1 MKPGGLFCRF
11 WQPIE
16 GLFGWNCAC
25 NDAMLLRE
33 CPSGSHSM
41 PTAETF
47 NRFLARQPI
56 LSKDK
61 KFFAYEIL
69 SRYGPENYCAPTPGS
84 SVAEKAMDEL
94 FLMGVRAITEG
105 LPAFIN
111 CTRDFLLHDYLTL
124 MPRDMVVGEIL
135 ETVTPDQ
142 EVLAACQRMKE
153 QGYRLALDDYC
164 DLPETQPFLDLADF
178 VKVDVLLTSFAE
190 QERLVRVCHQRRIP
204 VVAEKVETDEQFRRC
219 MDIGYDYFQGYFF
232 CRPEVVGR
240 RSVPANKTV
249 YLELLQAANA
259 SSFDFHRI
267 SMIFR
272 RDVSLSYRLLRYLN
286 SASFGLRAEVHS
298 IPHALTLLGERAMRK
313 WISLVSVA
321 GLGDEVAGG
330 LLRLPLLR
338 AMFCELVGK
347 KIGMYRDT
355 HELFLLGL
363 LSVMDAL
370 LNMRMVDVLVE
381 IPVDEEIKKALLG
394 KSSRY
399 RPIFEVV
406 LDYESGTWEQ
416 LVHSARHAGLHEEYL
431 PDLYLRSVRWVT
443 EVLAEAPVLV

>member
-1 MKPGGLFCRF
+1 MAIFVHQSCVFCEAYAALD
-11 WQPIE
+11 P
-16 GLFGWNCAC
+16 
-25 NDAMLLRE
+25 M
-33 CPSGSHSM
+33 PS
-41 PTAETF
+41 AETF

-56 LSKDK
+56 LAKNKS
-61 KFFAYEIL
+61 FFAYEIL

-94 FLMGVRAITEG
+94 FLMGVRTITEG
-105 LPAFIN
+105 LPAFMN
-111 CTRDFLLHDYLTL
+111 CTREFLIRDYLTL
-124 MPRDMVVGEIL
+124 MPKEMVVGEIL
-135 ETVTPDQ
+135 ESVTPDAD
-142 EVLAACQRMKE
+142 VLAACCRMKE

-164 DLPETQPFLDLADF
+164 DMPETQPLLDIADF
-178 VKVDVLLTSFAE
+178 VKIDVLLTSFIE
-190 QERLVRVCHQRRIP
+190 QERLVKVCHRRRVP
-204 VVAEKVETDEQFRRC
+204 VIAEKVETDEQFRRC
-219 MDIGYDYFQGYFF
+219 TEIGYDYFQGYFF

-259 SSFDFHRI
+259 NVFDFHKI
-267 SMIFR
+267 SIIFR

-286 SASFGLRAEVHS
+286 SASFGLQSEVRS

-347 KIGMYRDT
+347 KIGMHRET

-370 LNMRMVDVLVE
+370 LNMRMVDVLTE
-381 IPVDEEIKKALLG
+381 LPVDDEIKKALLG
-394 KSSRY
+394 KPSRY

-416 LVHSARHAGLHEEYL
+416 LTHSARHVGLHEEYL
-431 PDLYLRSVRWVT
+431 PELYLRSVQWVT
-443 EVLAEAPVLV
+443 EVLADAPVLV